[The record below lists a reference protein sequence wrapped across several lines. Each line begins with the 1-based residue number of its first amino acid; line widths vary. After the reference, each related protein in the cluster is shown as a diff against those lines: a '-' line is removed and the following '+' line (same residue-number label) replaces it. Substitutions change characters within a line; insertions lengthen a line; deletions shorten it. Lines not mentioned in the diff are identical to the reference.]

1 VNIDN
6 LDDLSRTKKLD
17 DTTGLDSLGN
27 SGNLEATESAFA
39 ASQSNSQSKSQRS
52 TEVQALFNRIA
63 PVYDQLNDWLSFGQH
78 KVWKLMAV
86 QWSGATLGDCC
97 LDVCCG
103 SGDLA
108 RLLAKQTGNQGK
120 VYGVDFSVQQLQVAK
135 ETTPP
140 NLAIEWLEGD
150 ALALPLAD
158 NYFDA
163 VTMGYGLRNVVDIP
177 QALGEL
183 YRVLK
188 PGAKVAILDF
198 HQPQNSL
205 VNNFQQWYLGNI
217 VVPMAE
223 WFNFT
228 EEYAYLAP
236 SLARFPSGREQVR
249 LAESAGFTEVV
260 HYSIAFGL
268 MGVLVAKK

>member
-1 VNIDN
+1 MGV
-6 LDDLSRTKKLD
+6 
-17 DTTGLDSLGN
+17 
-27 SGNLEATESAFA
+27 TESQVGESQRDSQSS
-39 ASQSNSQSKSQRS
+39 SQSNYQSKSQRS

-86 QWSGATLGDCC
+86 QWSGAALGDCC

-108 RLLAKQTGNQGK
+108 RLLAKQVKSQGQ

-140 NLAIEWLEGD
+140 HLAIEWLEGD

-163 VTMGYGLRNVVDIP
+163 ATMGYGLRNVVDIP

-188 PGAKVAILDF
+188 PGAKAAILDF
-198 HQPQNSL
+198 HQPQSSL
-205 VNNFQQWYLGNI
+205 VNDFQQWYLENI

-223 WFNFT
+223 RFNFT

-236 SLARFPSGREQVR
+236 SLARFPSGREQVS
-249 LAESAGFTEVV
+249 LAKSAGFTEVV

-268 MGVLVAKK
+268 MGVLVAQK